1 VLSRAEQKRLRALKR
16 RKYREEEGLF
26 LAEGVRLVEAM
37 LDAGVDP
44 RLVVTSPT
52 LEDTERGRRLA
63 ERLARLEVLR
73 RVEDGVL
80 AEFAATESPQ
90 GVLAVAA
97 IPRHELEGIRVEGPA
112 TVLILDGVQ
121 DPGNFGT
128 LVRTADA
135 FGAAFVAVLPGTV
148 DPWNPKS
155 VRAAA
160 GAAFRIPIVQT
171 DLDALLEWLHRHG
184 FALYGA
190 AAEGR
195 PVDEVDPPQRAALV
209 VGNEGAGLGSD
220 VRAAAEELLA
230 VPIRPEAES
239 LNVAVA
245 AAVLL
250 YMLTRR
256 SKGVS

>member
-1 VLSRAEQKRLRALKR
+1 MLSRSEQKRLRSLKR
-16 RKYREEEGLF
+16 RKYREGEGLF

-37 LDAGVDP
+37 LDAGVAP
-44 RLVVTSPT
+44 RLVVASPT

-63 ERLARLEVLR
+63 ERLAGLDVLR
-73 RVEDGVL
+73 RVEDRVL

-90 GVLAVAA
+90 GVLAVAE
-97 IPRHELEGIRVEGPA
+97 IPRHDLGAIRVEGPA
-112 TVLILDGVQ
+112 TVLVLDGVQ

-171 DLDALLEWLHRHG
+171 DLDTLLEWLHRHG

-195 PVDEVDPPQRAALV
+195 PVDEVRPPQRAALA
-209 VGNEGAGLGSD
+209 VGNEGAGLGAA

-250 YMLTRR
+250 FLLTRTGG
-256 SKGVS
+256 GVS

>member
-1 VLSRAEQKRLRALKR
+1 MLSRVEQKRMRALKR

-26 LAEGVRLVEAM
+26 LAEGVRLVEAL
-37 LDAGVDP
+37 LDAGIDP
-44 RLVVTSPT
+44 RLVVASPT

-63 ERLARLEVLR
+63 ARLAGVAALR
-73 RVEDGVL
+73 RVDDREL
-80 AEFAATESPQ
+80 AELAATESPQ
-90 GVLAVAA
+90 GVLAVAP
-97 IPRHELEGIRVEGPA
+97 IPRWELEGIRIAGPA
-112 TVLILDGVQ
+112 TALVLDGVQ

-160 GAAFRIPIVQT
+160 GAAFRIPIVQPGWE
-171 DLDALLEWLHRHG
+171 ALLEWLHVHG

-195 PVDEVDPPQRAALV
+195 PVDDVVLPQRAALV
-209 VGNEGAGLGSD
+209 VGNEGAGLGSE
-220 VRAAAEELLA
+220 VRAAVDDLLA
-230 VPIRPEAES
+230 VPIRPAAES

-250 YMLTRR
+250 YVMTRR
-256 SKGVS
+256 SGGVS